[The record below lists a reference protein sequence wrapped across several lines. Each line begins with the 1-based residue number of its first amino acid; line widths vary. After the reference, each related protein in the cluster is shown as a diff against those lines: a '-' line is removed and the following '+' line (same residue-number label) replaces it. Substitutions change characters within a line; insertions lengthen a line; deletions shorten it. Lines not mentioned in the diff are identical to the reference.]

1 MRSAPS
7 LPKLSLRYIN
17 DIMRHKLRFYLC
29 ELELEPAKPPPS
41 SEDLFSSLKASL
53 IDVAGESCLGRAQ
66 KYLAVRLLGGSDR
79 RGNSTTT
86 TTSGVTSRNSNPL
99 VLIRGPASEEKHI
112 RAAIILIKVLN
123 HHQSSSSSSSSSSC
137 ALRIVRV
144 ASSMRT
150 LDSALKKRGM
160 TTSAISL
167 FGVGGLSSGKRQH

>member
-1 MRSAPS
+1 
-7 LPKLSLRYIN
+7 
-17 DIMRHKLRFYLC
+17 MRHKLRFYLC

-53 IDVAGESCLGRAQ
+53 VDVAGESCLGRAQ
-66 KYLAVRLLGGSDR
+66 KYLAVRLIGGSDR
-79 RGNSTTT
+79 RSNSTTT
-86 TTSGVTSRNSNPL
+86 STTSSVTSSSSNPL

-123 HHQSSSSSSSSSSC
+123 HHQSSSSSSSSSC

-150 LDSALKKRGM
+150 LDSALKKRGV